1 MIILPDFSKVH
12 WCFLEFRTQC
22 SGRIFHNLFKNFGRG
37 FSYKAPPMVT
47 YFQEGAE
54 SPEEEIDEIS
64 ALEKEAE
71 SLSELMI
78 TFNEHSKKWQ
88 GAVETLARLDVLI
101 SFAASAKT
109 SCGSTCRPHFVD
121 NQNTNLGGS
130 VLKIKGLWHPFG
142 TGGQGGVI
150 VPNDLE
156 LGTLGEDSR
165 INPRTMLLTG
175 PNMGGKS
182 TLLRAT
188 CLAVIMA
195 QVCKST
201 PKCQKKTIMM
211 LS

>member
-1 MIILPDFSKVH
+1 
-12 WCFLEFRTQC
+12 
-22 SGRIFHNLFKNFGRG
+22 
-37 FSYKAPPMVT
+37 MVT

-54 SPEEEIDEIS
+54 NPEEEIDEIS
-64 ALEKEAE
+64 ALGKEAE
-71 SLSELMI
+71 SLSELMV
-78 TFNEHSKKWQ
+78 TFNEHIEKWQ
-88 GAVETLARLDVLI
+88 AAVDTLARLDVLI

-109 SCGSTCRPHFVD
+109 SFGSTCRPHFVD
-121 NQNTNLGGS
+121 NQNTDLGGS
-130 VLKIKGLWHPFG
+130 VLEIKGLWHPFG

-156 LGTLGEDSR
+156 LGTVQDSR

-195 QVCKST
+195 QVCRST
-201 PKCQKKTIMM
+201 PKCHKKTVMM